1 MIKQTTATGAEADA
15 KAHLQERGIYGKS
28 ASVVSNIFRISNLIR
43 NRAETQLLQDY
54 GLSFSGFTALWVL
67 WVWGPLETNKL
78 AQETGVAKSTL
89 TGILK
94 TLERGGYS
102 QRQPHPEDK
111 RRVVASAT
119 PEGQALMQKIYPLF
133 HTIEDEAVSALSEQ
147 DLDSTKDMLRVIL
160 ATVSKD

>member
-1 MIKQTTATGAEADA
+1 MSKPTFAGGHEADA
-15 KAHLQERGIYGKS
+15 KAHLQKHGIYGKS

-43 NRAETQLLQDY
+43 NHAESNLLQDY

-67 WVWGPLETNKL
+67 WVWGPMETKQL

-102 QRQPHPEDK
+102 ERCPHPEDK
-111 RRVVASAT
+111 RRVIASAT
-119 PEGQALMQKIYPLF
+119 PAGQALMQEIYPLF
-133 HTIEDEAVSALSEQ
+133 HQIEDDAVSKLSES
-147 DLDSTKDMLRVIL
+147 DLDMTKDMLRVIL
-160 ATVSKD
+160 ATVSK

>member
-1 MIKQTTATGAEADA
+1 MSKLTIATGAEADA
-15 KAHLQERGIYGKS
+15 KAHLQKHGIYGKS

-43 NRAETQLLQDY
+43 NHAETNLLQDY

-94 TLERGGYS
+94 TLERGGNTK
-102 QRQPHPEDK
+102 RDTHPDDK
-111 RRVVASAT
+111 RRVVASVTA
-119 PEGQALMQKIYPLF
+119 EGQALMQKIYPMF
-133 HTIEDEAVSALSEQ
+133 HQIEDDAVSALSEQ
-147 DLDSTKDMLRVIL
+147 DLDATKDMLRMIL
-160 ATVSKD
+160 ATVSK